1 MYRLR
6 LVLFPVLLAIF
17 AGGAYWKGQVDCN
30 AARDQER
37 LAHIEA
43 GRMLNA
49 ERRRVAA
56 QRDEFAR
63 EQERKA
69 HAQAPTVQ
77 RCLGPSRVRRLNAL
91 R

>member
-17 AGGAYWKGQVDCN
+17 AGGAYWKGQVDCH
-30 AARDQER
+30 AARDQEQ

-43 GRMLNA
+43 GRMLEA
-49 ERRRVAA
+49 ERRRLRTA
-56 QRDEFAR
+56 RDKLSR

-69 HAQAPTVQ
+69 HAQAPAVQ
-77 RCLGPSRVRRLNAL
+77 HCLGPRRVRRLNAL